1 MKLVIQRVARADVEI
16 DGKIVGSIGQGL
28 MVLIGIEQTDT
39 KEIADKYLKK
49 LIALRIFQD
58 AEGKTNLALG
68 DVGGELMLISQFTL
82 CADCKKGNRPSFF
95 KAGTPDMAEPLYL
108 YMIEK
113 AKEQV
118 PVVAQGA
125 FGADMKLSLVNDGPF
140 TVVLE
145 NL

>member
-118 PVVAQGA
+118 PVVAHGE